1 VSGLQVFN
9 NTPDET
15 AFYRLTLEREGVQA
29 SMLMIQPTLTS
40 FTFEGPPQPVLLDV
54 ASMRSDS
61 PSAKTCLMQSCD
73 LLALMV
79 PLPQPVL
86 VDVASM
92 RSDSPSAET
101 CSIQSCDLLAPMVLL
116 VCLSF

>member
-1 VSGLQVFN
+1 MTECLWTLPPECHIAALTASGLQVFN

-61 PSAKTCLMQSCD
+61 PSAKTCLIQSCD

-79 PLPQPVL
+79 
-86 VDVASM
+86 
-92 RSDSPSAET
+92 
-101 CSIQSCDLLAPMVLL
+101 LLLSSSFGSELL
-116 VCLSF
+116 FGQQMAL